1 MLQVHENERFNT
13 FSHFFATIFSGAGS
27 IYLLLRSISSTD
39 LMQFAAFV
47 VYAVSTVGL
56 FGISTFYHGSQGH
69 HRVLFQRMDYMG
81 IYLKIAGNYTPY
93 TVLFLSGNDL
103 ILVLG
108 TVWGLALIGIL
119 VEYLFEARKRNVA
132 LFLYVAMASSILLA
146 AGHFIQRVSM
156 LSLILI
162 GLGYSSYAVGVY
174 FYLNDHRLK
183 WGHEIW
189 HVCVIC
195 GSFFQYLPLA
205 LYLT

>member
-1 MLQVHENERFNT
+1 
-13 FSHFFATIFSGAGS
+13 
-27 IYLLLRSISSTD
+27 
-39 LMQFAAFV
+39 MQFAAFV

-56 FGISTFYHGSQGH
+56 FSISTFYHGSQGRQ
-69 HRVLFQRMDYMG
+69 RVLFQRMDYMG

-108 TVWGLALIGIL
+108 TVWGLALVGICI
-119 VEYLFEARKRNVA
+119 EFMFEAKKRNVA
-132 LFLYVAMASSILLA
+132 LVLYVVMASSILLA
-146 AGHFIQRVSM
+146 AGHFVQRVSM
-156 LSLILI
+156 LSLVLI
-162 GLGYSSYAVGVY
+162 GLGYASYAVGVY

-183 WGHEIW
+183 WGHEVW